1 MGEDQGLVSSKD
13 TPRSSTLFA
22 AHSQKS
28 YENIA
33 LCTKNIKQFK
43 TKLSFLVQFFFNIP
57 RIMYGEIFFPCLE
70 KIFCSCAP

>member
-1 MGEDQGLVSSKD
+1 MDEDKGLVSSKD

-28 YENIA
+28 YENID

-43 TKLSFLVQFFFNIP
+43 PKLSFLVYFFYIP
-57 RIMYGEIFFPCLE
+57 RITHGEFFCIFRKDFL
-70 KIFCSCAP
+70 

>member
-13 TPRSSTLFA
+13 TPRSPTLFA

-28 YENIA
+28 YENVA

-43 TKLSFLVQFFFNIP
+43 AKQSFVVYYFF
-57 RIMYGEIFFPCLE
+57 IFRALRLKNFFAFLE
-70 KIFCSCAP
+70 KIFCSCAG